1 MYPSYLEA
9 YNTGS
14 LQEITNKAWEVLGSC
29 SICPRQCKVNRLNNQ
44 KGFCGIGLRPMI
56 YSFIPHHGEEPPISG
71 TAGSG
76 TIFFSGCNLHCL
88 YCQNYEFSQLKQGRE
103 VEPEEL
109 ALIMLKIQE
118 EGVHNLN
125 FVTPTHILPQILKAL
140 LLAIPKGL
148 KIPLIYNTS
157 GYELVSMIKML
168 EGIIDIYLP
177 DMRYADSELAKN
189 YSDALDYPKYNQTA
203 VKEMQRQ
210 VGSAQF
216 DASGIITR
224 GLIIR
229 HLVLPENI
237 SGTENIMRFIK
248 EEISQDTYI
257 SLMSQYL
264 PYYRASEFKEISRR
278 LKNQEY
284 QEAKDILQKYGL
296 TNGWVQDSFGQE
308 RFAGVNIKQS
318 LL

>member
-1 MYPSYLEA
+1 
-9 YNTGS
+9 
-14 LQEITNKAWEVLGSC
+14 
-29 SICPRQCKVNRLNNQ
+29 
-44 KGFCGIGLRPMI
+44 MI